1 MRRDRSASRM
11 WFGCARFSTVLLNN
25 TSNSSCSRLNSPV
38 NGCSP
43 VLITIPSLTHC
54 QNCFC
59 VVQNC
64 LRSRQT
70 TSAVFF
76 LCFFFMV
83 RYTSSVACRKRKA
96 LHTETPWGSL
106 SCEAATNFQTGR
118 RTPTPV
124 ACGIRRV
131 FDSATIGSEFAELVL
146 FVTLGN
152 SL

>member
-43 VLITIPSLTHC
+43 VLITIPSRTHC
-54 QNCFC
+54 QNCAC

-76 LCFFFMV
+76 LRFFFRGAPGGV
-83 RYTSSVACRKRKA
+83 AFTLVVIEYTSVLAWRFRLLRALKKRP
-96 LHTETPWGSL
+96 HTYPVGKPLLRGSSEL
-106 SCEAATNFQTGR
+106 SN
-118 RTPTPV
+118 
-124 ACGIRRV
+124 CGSR
-131 FDSATIGSEFAELVL
+131 L
-146 FVTLGN
+146 
-152 SL
+152 

>member
-1 MRRDRSASRM
+1 MPIRRDKSASRM

-64 LRSRQT
+64 FRSRQT

-76 LCFFFMV
+76 LRFFFMADTPLALRV
-83 RYTSSVACRKRKA
+83 ENGKRYTQKPRGEA
-96 LHTETPWGSL
+96 SL
-106 SCEAATNFQTGR
+106 ARQQLIFKPADELR
-118 RTPTPV
+118 RP
-124 ACGIRRV
+124 
-131 FDSATIGSEFAELVL
+131 
-146 FVTLGN
+146 
-152 SL
+152 